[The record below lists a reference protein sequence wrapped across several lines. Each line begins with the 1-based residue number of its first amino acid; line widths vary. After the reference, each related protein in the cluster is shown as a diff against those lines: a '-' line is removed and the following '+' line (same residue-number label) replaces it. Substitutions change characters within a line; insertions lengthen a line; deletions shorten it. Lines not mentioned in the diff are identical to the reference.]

1 MEEYMMMPFVEE
13 EMPIVVEFIEPVKVV
28 EYKTMYAILPEQD
41 YHNLNAAISAAL
53 GYSPESDTKIYNTPE
68 PDVVDGFCVMPITV
82 EVQEKFPQ
90 VKESL
95 DLLDIMP
102 TLTPSAYENE

>member
-1 MEEYMMMPFVEE
+1 
-13 EMPIVVEFIEPVKVV
+13 
-28 EYKTMYAILPEQD
+28 MYAILSEQD

-82 EVQEKFPQ
+82 EVQEIAP
-90 VKESL
+90 EL
-95 DLLDIMP
+95 CEPL
-102 TLTPSAYENE
+102 TLIEIKPEIQHEEIPE